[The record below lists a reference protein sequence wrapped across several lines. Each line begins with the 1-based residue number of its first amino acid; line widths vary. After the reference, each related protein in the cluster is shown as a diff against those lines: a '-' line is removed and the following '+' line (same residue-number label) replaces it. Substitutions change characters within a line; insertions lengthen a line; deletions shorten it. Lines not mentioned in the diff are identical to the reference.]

1 MRVSADIDERTLREI
16 YLPAFEA
23 VVKRA
28 HPWTVMCAYNA
39 VNGVFSSQN
48 HWLLTEV
55 LRDEWGYDGMV
66 VSDWGAVVDRVEG
79 LRAGLDLEMPG
90 PAPRNDKRIVQA
102 VRNGSLDEAILDT
115 AVARILTLVSCASM
129 SQL

>member
-66 VSDWGAVVDRVEG
+66 VSDWGAVVDRVRG
-79 LRAGLDLEMPG
+79 CVPDSISKCPDPPHATTSASCKLFVM
-90 PAPRNDKRIVQA
+90 APWMRRSST
-102 VRNGSLDEAILDT
+102 R
-115 AVARILTLVSCASM
+115 R
-129 SQL
+129 